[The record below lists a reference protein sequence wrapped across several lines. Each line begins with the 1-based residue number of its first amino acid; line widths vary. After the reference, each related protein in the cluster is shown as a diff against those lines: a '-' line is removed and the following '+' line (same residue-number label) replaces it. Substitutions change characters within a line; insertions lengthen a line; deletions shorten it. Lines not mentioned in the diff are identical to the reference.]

1 MSISHAHQVDGL
13 LERHRELGQLA
24 IDLACAGR
32 AEGRVALICGPAG
45 IGKTALLAG
54 VHHQAEAAGMLVLR
68 ARGVE
73 LEQGFAF
80 GVVRQLFEPVL
91 LGAGADE
98 RSRLLSG
105 PAGPAS
111 VVFGAAAAPDSGS
124 EYPSFAL
131 FHAIYALTINIA
143 ERGPIVL
150 LLDDA
155 HWADLSSLR
164 WLSYLAGRM
173 DGLAAA
179 VVVSVRGG
187 DGSAWAPSLDAV
199 ACESTTRVMTIEPL
213 SPGASSLL
221 VEREFGSGSAPE
233 FRAACYSAT
242 GGNPF
247 FLGELFRAVRAA
259 RITPTAD
266 GAARVADQGPRTLAR
281 SVLLR
286 TAGLSAQARAVAR
299 AMAVLGADAEL
310 THIAQLGSLDEAAA
324 AEAAGRLADA
334 QIIIGDHRLSFAHPI
349 VAAAIYADIPSA
361 TRTREHAR
369 AARVLF
375 DTGVPAERVS
385 AHLLVAAPAADP
397 WAVRVLRQAAAA
409 AIARG
414 APDSATA
421 LLRRALAEPPSD
433 KARSSV
439 LSELGWAEYLAYE
452 RVGAVEHL
460 LDAMRLAPNTD
471 ERTTLALRTSQVLV
485 IAGVDRSDEAVEIL
499 HHAITTLPEDRSQA
513 RARLEAEL
521 VAAAGLKLSTR
532 PLQRAWLE
540 ILHARQLGDS
550 HAERLLLANL
560 VAWTAIEG
568 RVPGH
573 FPHLA
578 PHADKPGS
586 PAQITRQVAERA
598 MNDGQLLKREG
609 PESHLF
615 YLAAMTFCHADW
627 LDQAARW
634 LDSAL
639 DTARQRGSIVGFALA
654 SAFQAEVAYR
664 LGDLGAAEAH
674 ARAAMTFVPG
684 DVTAVLV
691 NTLIDRGELATAGEI
706 IDSHPVDANADH
718 FMIQPVIAARAR
730 LHIAQNKHGE
740 AADDLLAVGRWLD
753 RWPIHNPSFV
763 PWRSMLATVRQDP
776 RDSEPVRR
784 FASEEVQHARAL
796 DLPRSLGIALRAFA
810 LSGSRAES
818 IDVLREATS
827 VLERSQSRLEHAR
840 ALTDLGAALRRNG
853 NRREARDHL
862 RLAQDIAHRCNATA
876 LVNRAHTELLAT
888 GARPRRIALAG
899 RDSLTATEQ
908 RVADLAAEGHTTR
921 AIAQSLFVTNKTIET
936 HIGHIYQKLGIHT
949 RGEIAQALRATE

>member
-1 MSISHAHQVDGL
+1 MSISHAHQMYGL
-13 LERHRELGQLA
+13 LERDHELGQLA
-24 IDLACAGR
+24 LDLACACR
-32 AEGRVALICGPAG
+32 AEGRVALLCGPAG
-45 IGKTALLAG
+45 IGKTALLADA
-54 VHHQAEAAGMLVLR
+54 HHQAEAAGMLVLR

-80 GVVRQLFEPVL
+80 GLVRQVFEPVL
-91 LGAGADE
+91 RGAEADE

-105 PAGPAS
+105 PAAPAS

-124 EYPSFAL
+124 EHSSFAL
-131 FHAIYALTINIA
+131 FHALYALTTNIA
-143 ERGPIVL
+143 ARGPIAL

-173 DGLAAA
+173 DGLGAA

-187 DGSAWAPSLDAV
+187 DGSAWPPSLDAV
-199 ACESTTRVMTIEPL
+199 AGESTTRVMTIEPL
-213 SPGASSLL
+213 SPRGSSVL
-221 VEREFGSGSAPE
+221 VEREFGSESAPE
-233 FRAACYSAT
+233 FRGACYSAT

-266 GAARVADQGPRTLAR
+266 GATRVADQGPRTLAR

-286 TAGLSAQARAVAR
+286 TAGLSAEARAVAR

-310 THIAQLGSLDEAAA
+310 CHIALLASLDEAAT

-334 QIIIGDHRLSFAHPI
+334 QIITGGHRLSFAHPI

-375 DTGVPAERVS
+375 DTGAAAERVS
-385 AHLLVAAPAADP
+385 AHLHAAAPAADP
-397 WAVRVLRQAAAA
+397 WAVRVLRQAAGA

-414 APDSATA
+414 APDSAAA

-433 KARSSV
+433 KARFRV

-452 RVGAVEHL
+452 RVAAVEHL

-471 ERTTLALRTSQVLV
+471 DRTTLALRASQVLV
-485 IAGVDRSDEAVEIL
+485 IAGVDRSDEAVDIL
-499 HHAITTLPEDRSQA
+499 HHAITTLPEDRSQE
-513 RARLEAEL
+513 RTRLEAEL

-532 PLQRAWLE
+532 PLQSAWLE

-550 HAERLLLANL
+550 HADRLLLANL
-560 VAWTAIEG
+560 VAWTAVEG

-573 FPHLA
+573 FPDLA
-578 PHADKPGS
+578 MHADKPGS
-586 PAQITRQVAERA
+586 PAQITRQVAELA
-598 MNDGQLLKREG
+598 LSDGQLLKREG
-609 PESHLF
+609 PESLLF
-615 YLAAMTFCHADW
+615 YLAANTLCRADW
-627 LDQAARW
+627 LAQ
-634 LDSAL
+634 SAL
-639 DTARQRGSIVGFALA
+639 WFDRALDVARQRGSIVGFGLA

-664 LGDLGAAEAH
+664 LGDLLAAEAH
-674 ARAAMTFVPG
+674 ARAAMTFAPG

-691 NTLIDRGELATAGEI
+691 NTLIDRGELTTASEI
-706 IDSHPVDANADH
+706 IDSHPVDVNADH
-718 FMIQPVIAARAR
+718 LMIQPVIAARAR
-730 LHIAQNKHGE
+730 LRIAQNNPGE
-740 AADDLLAVGRWLD
+740 ATDDLLSVGRWLD
-753 RWPIHNPSFV
+753 RWPSQNPSVV
-763 PWRSMLATVRQDP
+763 PWRSMLATAYQDP
-776 RDSEPVRR
+776 HDPELTRR
-784 FASEEVQHARAL
+784 LASEEVQHARAL
-796 DLPRSLGIALRAFA
+796 DQPGSLGIALRAFA
-810 LSGSRAES
+810 LSQSRTDS

-876 LVNRAHTELLAT
+876 LVDRARAELLAT

-899 RDSLTATEQ
+899 RDSLTATER

-949 RGEIAQALRATE
+949 RGEIGQALRATE